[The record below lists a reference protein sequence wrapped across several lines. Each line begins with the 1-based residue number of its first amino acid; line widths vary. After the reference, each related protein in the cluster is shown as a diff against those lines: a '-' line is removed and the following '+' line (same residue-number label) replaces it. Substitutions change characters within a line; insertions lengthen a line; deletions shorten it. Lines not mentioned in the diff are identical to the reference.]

1 MNEFVFY
8 SLIVRT
14 CVEYNG
20 VGVSKE
26 LGMDLK
32 IDFIYFLFFFFRII
46 AKTYW
51 VYHYVEIM

>member
-32 IDFIYFLFFFFRII
+32 IDFIYFFFFF
-46 AKTYW
+46 
-51 VYHYVEIM
+51 

>member
-32 IDFIYFLFFFFRII
+32 IDFIYFFFFFLESLQ
-46 AKTYW
+46 KHW